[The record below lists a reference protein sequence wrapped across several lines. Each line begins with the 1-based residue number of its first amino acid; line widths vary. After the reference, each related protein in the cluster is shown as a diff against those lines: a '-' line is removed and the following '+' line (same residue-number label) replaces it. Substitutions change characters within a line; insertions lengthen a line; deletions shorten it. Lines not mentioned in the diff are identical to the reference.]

1 MTASTSN
8 DVVLIRPYEAADW
21 PHVWAI
27 LEPVFRAGET
37 YAFPREISA
46 EQARDAWTAPGK
58 QVFVAVDDIT
68 GELLGTYY
76 LKPNF
81 EGAASHICNCGYIV
95 SERARGRGIAARM
108 CEHSQRAALAHGF
121 RAMQYNLVVSSNES
135 AVHLWKKMGFTIVGT
150 IPEAFRHPRLGFVD
164 AYVMYKR
171 LHAAEPSA

>member
-1 MTASTSN
+1 MAASTSN
-8 DVVLIRPYEAADW
+8 DVVLIRPYDAADW
-21 PHVWAI
+21 GRVWAV

-46 EQARDAWTAPGK
+46 DQARGAWTAAEK
-58 QVFVAVDDIT
+58 QVFVAVDEEA

-76 LKPNF
+76 LKANF
-81 EGAASHICNCGYIV
+81 EGAASHICICGYVV

-108 CEHSQRAALAHGF
+108 CEHSQRQALAHGF
-121 RAMQYNLVVSSNES
+121 RAMQYNLVVSSNQD

-171 LHAAEPSA
+171 LHAADPSA